1 MAVKGVRQRN
11 YSLLVYVDVLGVL
24 RRLPNCCG
32 DSMLLEVLL
41 VNFICIPKGLT
52 SVKAVDLHYETL
64 KSGLT
69 LFTRATYLFA
79 VLLNHFCVLTWRHGD
94 QVIFLLLDYN
104 AKATK
109 IFRVNTHNIGFIL
122 QVFI

>member
-1 MAVKGVRQRN
+1 MAVKGGRQQS
-11 YSLLVYVDVLGVL
+11 YSILICVDALGAL

-41 VNFICIPKGLT
+41 VNFLYIPKGLA
-52 SVKAVDLHYETL
+52 SVKAADLHYETSE
-64 KSGLT
+64 SGLT

-79 VLLNHFCVLTWRHGD
+79 VLLNHFCVFTGRHGD
-94 QVIFLLLDYN
+94 QVIFLLLDFD
-104 AKATK
+104 AKTTK
-109 IFRVNTHNIGFIL
+109 IFWINTHNIGFIL

>member
-1 MAVKGVRQRN
+1 MAVKGGRQRN
-11 YSLLVYVDVLGVL
+11 YPLSVYVDVLGVL
-24 RRLPNCCG
+24 RGLPNCCG

-41 VNFICIPKGLT
+41 VNFLYIPKGLT
-52 SVKAVDLHYETL
+52 SVKVVDLHYETS

-94 QVIFLLLDYN
+94 QVIFLLLDFN
-104 AKATK
+104 AKTTK